1 MMSRRCIA
9 FGIRFALSKIVAA
22 TSLFAEDHDQPFEK
36 INCRLEVCMMNRSA
50 MLILIGIFA
59 GGTAAAQSEKDMAPP
74 QQKTTATSAQA
85 PAPNVS
91 LASGS
96 PIDAALTK
104 SLDSKKAK
112 KGDPIRARITED
124 AKEESG
130 NTVIPKGAKLEGH
143 VTQSSSREKGDS
155 YSTLGILFDKA
166 VLKDG
171 QEVPLNVQI
180 QAIAL
185 SQDATTAPASSGMSG
200 TSPMGGGSPQAAGPG
215 RSASSGGMQSN
226 GTPAAMANTTNP
238 NVAANT
244 DTNNAVAGTGA
255 VGGLNASGQLKPG
268 SRGVFGLQGIGLA
281 TASEGTPQAVV
292 VTSTDKNVHL
302 DSGTQLLLVTQSPKS

>member
-1 MMSRRCIA
+1 
-9 FGIRFALSKIVAA
+9 
-22 TSLFAEDHDQPFEK
+22 
-36 INCRLEVCMMNRSA
+36 MMNRSA
-50 MLILIGIFA
+50 MLIVIGMFTA
-59 GGTAAAQSEKDMAPP
+59 GTAAAQSEKDLAP

-85 PAPNVS
+85 PEPNVS

-112 KGDPIRARITED
+112 KGDPISARITED

-130 NTVIPKGAKLEGH
+130 HTVIPKGSKLEGH

-171 QEVPLNVQI
+171 QDVPLHVQI

-185 SQDATTAPASSGMSG
+185 SQDAAAARASSGMSG
-200 TSPMGGGSPQAAGPG
+200 MSPMGGGSPQAGSAGRG
-215 RSASSGGMQSN
+215 ASSGGMQSN
-226 GTPAAMANTTNP
+226 GTPPAMANTANP
-238 NVAANT
+238 NVGANT
-244 DTNNAVAGTGA
+244 DTNNAMAGTGA
-255 VGGLNASGQLKPG
+255 VGGLSPSGQLQPG
-268 SRGVFGLQGIGLA
+268 SRGVFGLEGIGLA
-281 TASEGTPQAVV
+281 TASEGPQQAVV

-302 DSGTQLLLVTQSPKS
+302 ESGTQLLLVAQSPKS